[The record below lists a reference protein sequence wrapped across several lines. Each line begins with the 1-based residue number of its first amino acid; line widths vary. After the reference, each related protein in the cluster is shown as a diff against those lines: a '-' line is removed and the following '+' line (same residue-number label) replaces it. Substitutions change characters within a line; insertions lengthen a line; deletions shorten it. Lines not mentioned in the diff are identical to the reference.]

1 MADGSAFC
9 VCILF
14 YGSDDYCRYLAERV
28 LNRPMA
34 QLAKLGVEFRF
45 GFNAIGAASR
55 QFIEQQLADSF
66 AGAYVVDCPE
76 NIFKYPI
83 MRRLFYDRLLTRQF
97 VLWFDDNSY
106 ILPDTDAEHW
116 LARIERQLNACHLLG
131 SVYTGKLVGNQ
142 KNWIAAQSW
151 YANKPPNDYVKYVID
166 SWWAARTEK
175 LLIQNW
181 PAVDIRHHGGDIML
195 GEFCRQQD
203 LSICHFRDGVAINT
217 NSSGVEGVKISRGFD
232 APPVGFD
239 YRPTT

>member
-14 YGSDDYCRYLAERV
+14 YGGDDYCRYLAERV
-28 LNRPMA
+28 LNSPMA
-34 QLAKLGVEFRF
+34 RLAELGVEFRF
-45 GFNAIGAASR
+45 GFNAVGSASR
-55 QFIEQQLADSF
+55 RIIAERLSGSF
-66 AGAYVVDCPE
+66 AGARIVDCPE

-83 MRRLFYDRLLTRQF
+83 MRRLFYDWPLTRPF

-116 LARIERQLNACHLLG
+116 LARIARQLSACHLLG

-142 KNWIAAQSW
+142 KSWIAAQPW
-151 YANKPPNDYVKYVID
+151 YTDKAPNDYVKYVID

-175 LLIQNW
+175 LLAQNW
-181 PAVDIRHHGGDIML
+181 PAADIRHHGGDIML

-217 NSSGVEGVKISRGFD
+217 NSSGVEGVKMSRGFD
-232 APPVGFD
+232 ALPVGFD
-239 YRPTT
+239 YQPPT